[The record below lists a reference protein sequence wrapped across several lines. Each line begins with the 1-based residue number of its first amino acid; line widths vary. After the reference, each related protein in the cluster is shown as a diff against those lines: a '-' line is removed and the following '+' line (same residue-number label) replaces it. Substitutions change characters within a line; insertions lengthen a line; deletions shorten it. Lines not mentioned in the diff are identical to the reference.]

1 MTAILTQRLEL
12 HTLSPAAVAAFVQ
25 CDLEAMRALT
35 PEYAITD
42 HTFSEDEH
50 VLRMRHEQLTA
61 DPSNEPWLYRA
72 AVLRGSGEVAGRIGF
87 HSPPNAG
94 GTVEI
99 GFRVAS
105 DHRRR
110 GFALEMARGLLRW
123 GTAHGARRCLASVR
137 PDNKASLAAIVR
149 LGFVRIGEQIDEID
163 GLEWVHA
170 LELSHGEAIQQEN
183 HHLPHHR

>member
-1 MTAILTQRLEL
+1 MSAIERVTAIQTQRLEL

-25 CDLEAMRALT
+25 GDLEAMRALT
-35 PEYAITD
+35 PEYEITD
-42 HTFSEDEH
+42 HTFSEDDH
-50 VLRMRHEQLTA
+50 VLRMRHEQLTD
-61 DPSNEPWLYRA
+61 DPSSEPWLYRA
-72 AVLRGSGEVAGRIGF
+72 AVLRGSSTVVGRAGF

-110 GFALEMARGLLRW
+110 GFALEMARGLLSW
-123 GTAHGARRCLASVR
+123 GDAHGARRCLASVR
-137 PDNKASLAAIVR
+137 PDNKASLATIAR

-170 LELSHGEAIQQEN
+170 LELSHGDVS
-183 HHLPHHR
+183 L

>member
-1 MTAILTQRLEL
+1 MTAVPTRRLEL
-12 HTLSPAAVAAFVQ
+12 YTLSPAAVAAFVRG
-25 CDLEAMRALT
+25 DLEAMRALT
-35 PEYAITD
+35 PEYEITD
-42 HTFSEDEH
+42 CTFSDDDH
-50 VLRMRHEQLTA
+50 VLRLRHEQLTD
-61 DPSNEPWLYRA
+61 DPSTEPWLYRA
-72 AVLRGSGEVAGRIGF
+72 AVLRGSSTVVGRAGF
-87 HSPPNAG
+87 HSPPNGG

-110 GFALEMARGLLRW
+110 GFALEMARGLLSW
-123 GTAHGARRCLASVR
+123 AAAHGARRCLASVR
-137 PDNKASLAAIVR
+137 PDNTASLATIAR

-170 LELSHGEAIQQEN
+170 LELSKNETSQQEN